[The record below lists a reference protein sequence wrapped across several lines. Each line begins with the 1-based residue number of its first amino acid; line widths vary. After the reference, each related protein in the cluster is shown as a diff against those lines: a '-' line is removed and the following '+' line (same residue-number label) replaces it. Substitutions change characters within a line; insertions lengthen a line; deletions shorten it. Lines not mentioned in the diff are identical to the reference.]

1 MGRREPSI
9 FEILIDRPWW
19 LSAAVALFVYV
30 TMAIV
35 LPGIAVDNIF
45 FRAIVSSMPQAAP
58 YVASLFLIPIPFSIL
73 NSRRKHQ
80 LVDRQTGIKSIRS
93 LGWKQFEELVAE
105 AYRRKGYTVIE
116 NAGRGADGG
125 VDIRLQKDG
134 QLHLVQ
140 CKQWQSQ
147 KVGVNVVREMFGLMT
162 AESAVSANVICSGIF
177 TQEAKSFAEGKAIDL
192 VDGAQL
198 EALIGQVRR
207 ASRETPTP
215 MRPKPSATLC
225 PRCGSRLVL
234 RTAKKG
240 ANAGGQFYGCSA
252 FPKCR
257 HIQQR
262 LT

>member
-1 MGRREPSI
+1 MGRRNQSFIELLIDCPWWVSVIVSAASYIGLAVVLPSI
-9 FEILIDRPWW
+9 EFKSLPFQAMVSGIAPM
-19 LSAAVALFVYV
+19 ATYVALF
-30 TMAIV
+30 
-35 LPGIAVDNIF
+35 
-45 FRAIVSSMPQAAP
+45 
-58 YVASLFLIPIPFSIL
+58 FLIPAPISAF
-73 NSRRKHQ
+73 NSWRKRQ
-80 LVDRQTGIKSIRS
+80 LVDKQTGIQSIRS
-93 LGWKQFEELVAE
+93 LSWKQFEELVAE

-116 NAGRGADGG
+116 NSGRGADGG
-125 VDIRLQKDG
+125 VDILLQKDG

-147 KVGVNVVREMFGLMT
+147 KVGVNVVREMYGLMT
-162 AESAVSANVICSGIF
+162 AESAASAIVICSGIF
-177 TQEAKSFAEGKAIDL
+177 TQEAKNFAEGKSIDL

-207 ASRETPTP
+207 APREAATP
-215 MRPKPSATLC
+215 MRRQPSATLC

-257 HIQQR
+257 HVQQR

>member
-1 MGRREPSI
+1 MGRRQQSI
-9 FEILIDRPWW
+9 LEVLMDCPWW
-19 LSAAVALFVYV
+19 VSVIVSAASYIGLAVVLPSVEFKSAPFQAMAKGIAPMATFVAL
-30 TMAIV
+30 
-35 LPGIAVDNIF
+35 IF
-45 FRAIVSSMPQAAP
+45 LVPAP
-58 YVASLFLIPIPFSIL
+58 ISAF
-73 NSRRKHQ
+73 NSWRKRQ
-80 LVDRQTGIKSIRS
+80 LVDKQTGIQSIRS

-116 NAGRGADGG
+116 NPGRGADGG

-192 VDGAQL
+192 VDGPQL
-198 EALIGQVRR
+198 DALIGQVRR
-207 ASRETPTP
+207 APREAATP
-215 MRPKPSATLC
+215 MRPKPAATLC

-257 HIQQR
+257 YTQER
-262 LT
+262 LI

>member
-1 MGRREPSI
+1 M
-9 FEILIDRPWW
+9 DRPWW
-19 LSAAVALFVYV
+19 ISAAVALFVYV

-58 YVASLFLIPIPFSIL
+58 YVASLFLIPIPFAIF
-73 NSRRKHQ
+73 NSWRKRQ
-80 LVDRQTGIKSIRS
+80 LVDKTDRHPVHSDI
-93 LGWKQFEELVAE
+93 ELE
-105 AYRRKGYTVIE
+105 AVRG
-116 NAGRGADGG
+116 AGGGGLPSQGVYGHRESRARADGG

-162 AESAVSANVICSGIF
+162 AESAASAIVICSGIF
-177 TQEAKSFAEGKAIDL
+177 TQEAKSFAEGKPIDL

-207 ASRETPTP
+207 ASREAATPVTAEALSYP
-215 MRPKPSATLC
+215 LSSLWKPDGPANGQEGSECWRAVLWMLC
-225 PRCGSRLVL
+225 VSKV
-234 RTAKKG
+234 
-240 ANAGGQFYGCSA
+240 
-252 FPKCR
+252 
-257 HIQQR
+257 
-262 LT
+262 

>member
-1 MGRREPSI
+1 VGKRHRIRRQLYRVGGSTAI
-9 FEILIDRPWW
+9 RRIQKH
-19 LSAAVALFVYV
+19 AVPGDGQGYRVDSYV
-30 TMAIV
+30 RGLV
-35 LPGIAVDNIF
+35 P
-45 FRAIVSSMPQAAP
+45 
-58 YVASLFLIPIPFSIL
+58 LIPAPISAF
-73 NSRRKHQ
+73 NSWRKRQ
-80 LVDRQTGIKSIRS
+80 LVDKQTGIQSIRTLS
-93 LGWKQFEELVAE
+93 WKEFEELVAE

-116 NAGRGADGG
+116 NPGRGADGG
-125 VDIRLQKDG
+125 VDIRLQKNG

-162 AESAVSANVICSGIF
+162 AESAASAIVICSGIF

-207 ASRETPTP
+207 ASRETATP
-215 MRPKPSATLC
+215 VRQKPSATLC
-225 PRCGSRLVL
+225 PRCGSRMVL

-257 HIQQR
+257 HAQER
-262 LT
+262 MS

>member
-1 MGRREPSI
+1 MARKQESI
-9 FEILIDRPWW
+9 LEVLMQCPWW
-19 LSAAVALFVYV
+19 VSVIVSVASYIGLAVALPSVEFKSVPFQA
-30 TMAIV
+30 MAN
-35 LPGIAVDNIF
+35 GIAP
-45 FRAIVSSMPQAAP
+45 MAA
-58 YVASLFLIPIPFSIL
+58 YVALIFLIPAPISGF
-73 NSRRKHQ
+73 NAWRKRQ
-80 LVDRQTGIKSIRS
+80 LVDRQTGIQSIRALS
-93 LGWKQFEELVAE
+93 WRQFEELVAE

-116 NAGRGADGG
+116 NPGEGADGG
-125 VDIRLQKDG
+125 VDIRLRKDG

-147 KVGVNVVREMFGLMT
+147 KVGVNVVREMLGLIT
-162 AESAVSANVICSGIF
+162 AESAASAVVICSGIF
-177 TQEAKSFAEGKAIDL
+177 TQEAKNFAEGKAIDL

-207 ASRETPTP
+207 APEVAATP
-215 MRPKPSATLC
+215 MRQQASATLC

-234 RTAKKG
+234 RTARKG

-257 HIQQR
+257 HVQQR